1 MPHTGVDSFSID
13 GRSGKTDVVNVNSH
27 LEDAGPPAMQ
37 QDLIVFHRMLAN
49 SLAVV
54 VAEEAA
60 KRLLLDMNLEHRPK
74 RAERMGFFVAKSLA
88 LVQADTWAEREV
100 ARDIYELDEL
110 LEPAEVSTLTS
121 LEKLVEEI
129 ANTGHL
135 LAV

>member
-1 MPHTGVDSFSID
+1 MGTCSID
-13 GRSGKTDVVNVNSH
+13 GRSGKTDVVKENSH
-27 LEDAGPPAMQ
+27 LEDAGPSAMQ
-37 QDLIVFHRMLAN
+37 QDQIVFHHMLAN

-74 RAERMGFFVAKSLA
+74 RVERTGFFVAKSLA
-88 LVQADTWAEREV
+88 LAQADTWAKREV
-100 ARDIYELDEL
+100 AGDIYELDEL
-110 LEPAEVSTLTS
+110 LESAEVSTLSS
-121 LEKLVEEI
+121 LEKLVREI